1 MKIAENYLIPKI
13 LKDLKMNELH
23 ITICK
28 NTINNISMS
37 L

>member
-1 MKIAENYLIPKI
+1 MKIAENYLFPKI
-13 LKDLKMNELH
+13 LKDLKINELQ

-28 NTINNISMS
+28 NTINSISMS